1 MEEEILKKTE
11 FRSIVAT
18 VMSTATILIGIAVGG
33 QKIVNDIRTEFK
45 AEIKS
50 QNDTRDYK
58 QALKDSEQDYK
69 IQALQNVNQSK

>member
-1 MEEEILKKTE
+1 MDQEVFAKSE
-11 FRSIVAT
+11 FKSIVAT

-69 IQALQNVNQSK
+69 IQALENVNQSK